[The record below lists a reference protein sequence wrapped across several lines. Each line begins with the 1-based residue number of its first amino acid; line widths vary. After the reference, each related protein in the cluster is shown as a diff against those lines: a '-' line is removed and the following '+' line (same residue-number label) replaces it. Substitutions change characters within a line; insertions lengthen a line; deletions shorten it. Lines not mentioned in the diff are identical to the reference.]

1 MILTSC
7 KKLTKDNVY
16 FEDAEENQYG
26 HQRIK
31 ILGIDGDNKL
41 GPLAVA
47 TPFGFSFGVQ
57 ATYTKDADKLTL
69 TGYRVPMPLW
79 NPENGGPTQKQLDFY
94 TGLKELKH
102 LCYEH
107 LNEVYGIDVAE
118 SMRFPLLEIEGKAPV
133 LHSKL
138 LYSERYKKIRTLFH
152 TREKAKV
159 KPLDYLDQ
167 YCQVKM
173 VIIIDSIYLGDEYAS
188 VQLKINDVYVKPLPQ
203 NQSFFRVH
211 RITNTTSMESISE
224 KSAAAKKR
232 ASLLAKRRAR
242 REAKKIDDEV
252 LEKVASS
259 LPISESAVALVER
272 RLKSLKETPVL
283 VKDAL
288 AEKPVNMRRLKRAKI
303 AAVGSRLL
311 DLRVCGR

>member
-1 MILTSC
+1 M
-7 KKLTKDNVY
+7 
-16 FEDAEENQYG
+16 
-26 HQRIK
+26 
-31 ILGIDGDNKL
+31 
-41 GPLAVA
+41 
-47 TPFGFSFGVQ
+47 
-57 ATYTKDADKLTL
+57 
-69 TGYRVPMPLW
+69 
-79 NPENGGPTQKQLDFY
+79 
-94 TGLKELKH
+94 
-102 LCYEH
+102 
-107 LNEVYGIDVAE
+107 
-118 SMRFPLLEIEGKAPV
+118 
-133 LHSKL
+133 
-138 LYSERYKKIRTLFH
+138 
-152 TREKAKV
+152 
-159 KPLDYLDQ
+159 
-167 YCQVKM
+167 
-173 VIIIDSIYLGDEYAS
+173 
-188 VQLKINDVYVKPLPQ
+188 
-203 NQSFFRVH
+203 H

-288 AEKPVNMRRLKRAKI
+288 AEKPVDMRRLKRAKI